1 MQAADALL
9 RSISVVTIA
18 NTYRPDAIYRDLING
33 RIMPDRSSIDQ
44 SGQVPGACDV
54 RYSNGVRITVNQ
66 QRASIGNE
74 YDEPLKECLNDEVH
88 ALAAEFVKAY
98 SDVAYQ
104 AVGLNCTIV
113 LPHNDPLRWM
123 TRKFLKT
130 KAPPANVSMVPQF
143 TIKTDGAALSLAF
156 ASVEESHNGRQKR
169 FVGVDCNHH
178 YGGPFKTDAAML
190 RTVTDWRGT
199 RDTVLSKLGEVLELE

>member
-9 RSISVVTIA
+9 RSISVVTVA
-18 NTYRPDAIYRDLING
+18 STYRSDVIYRDLING
-33 RIMPDRSSIDQ
+33 RMMPDRSEIVQ

-66 QRASIGNE
+66 QRVSIGNE

-88 ALAAEFVKAY
+88 TLAAEFVKAY
-98 SDVAYQ
+98 SDMAHQ
-104 AVGLNCTIV
+104 AVGLNCSII

-123 TRKFLKT
+123 TQKFLKA
-130 KAPPANVSMVPQF
+130 KSPPTNVSMVPRF
-143 TIKTDGAALSLAF
+143 AIKTGKAVLSLEF
-156 ASVEESHNGRQKR
+156 ASVEESHNGQRKR

-178 YGGPFKTDAAML
+178 YGGPFKTNADML
-190 RTVTDWRGT
+190 HIVKGWRDT
-199 RDTVLSKLGEVLELE
+199 RDTVLLRLGEVLELE